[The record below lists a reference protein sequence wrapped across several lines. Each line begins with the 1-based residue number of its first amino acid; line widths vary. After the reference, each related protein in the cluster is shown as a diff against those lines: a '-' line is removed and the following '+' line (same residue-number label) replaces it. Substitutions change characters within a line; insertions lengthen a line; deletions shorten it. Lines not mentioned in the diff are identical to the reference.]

1 MGRAEAGQRQR
12 QRQRQVGQG
21 RQAGRRKQAGS
32 LVLESEMAPR
42 SARETKRGWSINVKR
57 EGRVVWL
64 LIARGATSARMGPAT
79 AFGHWS
85 RRSRSHRR
93 TLPLPA
99 VPASRASLPASQRA
113 LGQCG
118 PVELDGVVIQSSHVQ
133 INPKQSGS
141 EMPRFGRAADETSQ
155 AGPGWKGTG
164 QHSAAQRSAAHD
176 THDTARRVLISTGHV
191 VACRAG
197 RVGCPAWRLCC
208 SPSSV
213 LCPLS
218 SAPSGTR
225 APGRRGN
232 WPGWADE
239 LPTGF
244 PRPLRIKPPAPAL
257 VAR

>member
-1 MGRAEAGQRQR
+1 
-12 QRQRQVGQG
+12 
-21 RQAGRRKQAGS
+21 
-32 LVLESEMAPR
+32 MAPR

-99 VPASRASLPASQRA
+99 VPASRASLPASLPASQRA

-164 QHSAAQRSAAHD
+164 QHSAAQRSTRH
-176 THDTARRVLISTGHV
+176 ARHGTTGPHQHRTRCSLSSRTRRLSC
-191 VACRAG
+191 VAS
-197 RVGCPAWRLCC
+197 LLF
-208 SPSSV
+208 SV

-218 SAPSGTR
+218 SVLCSLGDAGSREKG
-225 APGRRGN
+225 
-232 WPGWADE
+232 E
-239 LPTGF
+239 L
-244 PRPLRIKPPAPAL
+244 
-257 VAR
+257 ARLG